1 MSAHFEKNQ
10 QATGRVLV
18 VEDDE
23 RIRKGLRDLLQREGF
38 EVVTAQDGR
47 EALEIFRETNP
58 DLVLTDV
65 EMPLVNGFELCRAIK
80 SNPKTRL
87 IPVVLLTGLRAVADR
102 VTGIEAGADDFI
114 SKPFEPVEL
123 LARVR
128 SLLLLKQYTDELESA
143 EAVIYALSRAI
154 EGKDPYTE
162 GHCERL
168 SQYGVTLG
176 CRLGRPEKEIEA
188 LRKAGSVHDI
198 GKIVIPDAVLK
209 KEGPLTEEEFL
220 LVKEHPVVGE
230 DICRPLKSFDLV
242 RPIIRH
248 HHERLDA
255 SGYPDGLEGDAIPIT
270 ARILS
275 IVDVYDALTT
285 DRPYRSALSP
295 EEALAIMEGE
305 VEKGWWDREIFM
317 EWCRHVRDAPGPMP
331 ETEALRVE

>member
-1 MSAHFEKNQ
+1 M
-10 QATGRVLV
+10 

-23 RIRKGLRDLLQREGF
+23 GIRKGLEYLLRREGF
-38 EVVTAQDGR
+38 EVVTAQDGQ
-47 EALEIFRETNP
+47 EALDIFSETNP

-87 IPVVLLTGLRAVADR
+87 IPVVLVTGLRAVEDR

-168 SQYGVTLG
+168 SQYGVALG
-176 CRLGRPEKEIEA
+176 RRLGRPEKEIEA

-198 GKIVIPDAVLK
+198 GKIVIPDSVLK

-220 LVKEHPVVGE
+220 LVKEHPIVGE
-230 DICRPLKSFDLV
+230 NICRPLKSFDLV

-248 HHERLDA
+248 HHERIDG

-285 DRPYRSALSP
+285 DRPYRSALPS
-295 EEALAIMEGE
+295 EEALAIMEEE

-317 EWCRHVRDAPGPMP
+317 EWCRHLRDTP
-331 ETEALRVE
+331 EPVPEAEALRVE